1 MSRREKLR
9 EKILSGKHDKN
20 LSLNDLVKFVG
31 DVGLNTRSGKGSHI
45 VISHPN
51 IYEILNLQPTKD
63 GKAKPYQVR
72 RVRDFVKRYN
82 LCPPPTT
89 A

>member
-1 MSRREKLR
+1 MSRRAKLR
-9 EKILSGKHDKN
+9 EKILSGKNDKN
-20 LSLNDLVKFVG
+20 LSLDDLRKFVV
-31 DVGLNTRSGKGSHI
+31 DVGLIARSGRGSHI

-72 RVRDFVKRYN
+72 QVRDFVKKHN
-82 LCPPPTT
+82 L
-89 A
+89 